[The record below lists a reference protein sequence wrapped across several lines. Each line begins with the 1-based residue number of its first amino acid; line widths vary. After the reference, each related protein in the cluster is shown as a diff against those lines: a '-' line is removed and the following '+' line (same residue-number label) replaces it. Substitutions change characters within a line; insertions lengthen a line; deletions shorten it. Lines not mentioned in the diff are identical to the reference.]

1 MCENMTNRDV
11 LIESL
16 KNPDGD
22 ECTVNYIACPYIVG
36 HKCDYDG
43 GSDHTPCTYCKM
55 DWLDK
60 EWDD

>member
-1 MCENMTNRDV
+1 MTNREV

-16 KNPDGD
+16 KSPDAD
-22 ECTVNYIACPYIVG
+22 EYTVNYIGCPYTAG

-43 GSDHTPCTYCKM
+43 GADHEPCIYCKM
-55 DWLDK
+55 EWLDK